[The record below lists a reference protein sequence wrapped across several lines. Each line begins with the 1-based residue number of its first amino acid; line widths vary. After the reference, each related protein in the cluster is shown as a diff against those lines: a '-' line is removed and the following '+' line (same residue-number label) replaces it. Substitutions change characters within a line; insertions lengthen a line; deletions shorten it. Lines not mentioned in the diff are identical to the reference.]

1 MRFPVEET
9 FSLSDASTIPVP
21 VVSEEAGVLTLHFQS
36 EYVQSQMLLDDPD
49 CLTLSYSRAMMAFE
63 LFKPVPHQ
71 IVIGPSAWNFRDEVL
86 RCLLHGK

>member
-49 CLTLSYSRAMMAFE
+49 CLTLSYSRAMMAF
-63 LFKPVPHQ
+63 
-71 IVIGPSAWNFRDEVL
+71 
-86 RCLLHGK
+86 